1 MYMVIASSWCY
12 RGRPGL
18 ELPHM
23 LLGSVTVVVLSAML
37 TVSSAGIA
45 SAVMK
50 NLFCSS
56 FSGLARVEL

>member
-1 MYMVIASSWCY
+1 
-12 RGRPGL
+12 
-18 ELPHM
+18 M

-37 TVSSAGIA
+37 TISSAEIA